1 MRPTPFFTTGL
12 FVFSVLFIGLSPLF
26 CRADN
31 TSPPDQSIELKIDG
45 SSYNLSR
52 SEAEKWL
59 QIKTD
64 LVYNPNYAT
73 EIENFNFCQYKKS
86 IICQLTFLSKKE
98 THIQKISEV
107 SVNSDLAGKFL
118 DDLARKIN
126 RDPQD
131 AKFSIEN
138 EKVSI
143 FSISEKGI
151 ELNKEKSLETLVS
164 FLEKNINPFSQKNTL
179 ELPFKETSPKISI
192 DTIDSMGIKSLIG
205 EGKSNFAGSPKNRI
219 HNIQTAIARYNG
231 LLIKPNEEFSFVG
244 ALGEVD
250 GNHGYLPELVI
261 KQNKTELDFGG
272 GICQVSTTA
281 FRAAIY
287 SGLKITARTN
297 HAYPVGYYN
306 PQGMDA
312 TVYVPKPDLKF
323 INDTPNYILIQTHIE
338 GTILFFDFYGT
349 DDGRK
354 TNIIGPT
361 ITERN
366 SDGSMKA
373 EFTQQV
379 LDKNG
384 NTLRE
389 DVIKSVYKSPSLFPH
404 PGEII
409 TEKPSDWSQ
418 KRWNQYKKEH
428 GI

>member
-1 MRPTPFFTTGL
+1 MRPAQFFTIRL
-12 FVFSVLFIGLSPLF
+12 FVFLLIFIGLTPLF
-26 CRADN
+26 CRAEN
-31 TSPPDQSIELKIDG
+31 TSAPDQSIELKVGG
-45 SSYNLSR
+45 SSYELPNL
-52 SEAEKWL
+52 EIEKWIK
-59 QIKTD
+59 IKTD
-64 LVYNPNYAT
+64 LVYNPKYDT
-73 EIENFNFCQYKKS
+73 EIEESDFCRYKKS
-86 IICQLTFLSKKE
+86 IICELIFSSKKE
-98 THIQKISEV
+98 SHIQKTSEV
-107 SVNSDLAGKFL
+107 SVDRDLAGKFL
-118 DDLARKIN
+118 DDLSQKVN
-126 RDPQD
+126 RNPQN
-131 AKFSIEN
+131 AKFSVEN
-138 EKVSI
+138 GKVAV

-151 ELNKEKSLETLVS
+151 TLDKDKSLEVLVS
-164 FLEKNINPFSQKNTL
+164 FLKKNSLSPKNTL
-179 ELPFKETSPKISI
+179 EIPFKETAPEISMDSI
-192 DTIDSMGIKSLIG
+192 DNMGITTLIG

-250 GNHGYLPELVI
+250 GDHGYLPELVI

-323 INDTPNYILIQTHIE
+323 INNTPGYILIQTHIE

-354 TNIIGPT
+354 TNVIGPT

-366 SDGSMKA
+366 PDGSMKA
-373 EFTQQV
+373 QFTQQV

-389 DVIKSVYKSPSLFPH
+389 DVIKSVYKSPSLYPH
-404 PGEII
+404 PGELI
-409 TEKPSDWSQ
+409 TEKPADWSQ
-418 KRWNQYKKEH
+418 KQWDQYKKENH
-428 GI
+428 I